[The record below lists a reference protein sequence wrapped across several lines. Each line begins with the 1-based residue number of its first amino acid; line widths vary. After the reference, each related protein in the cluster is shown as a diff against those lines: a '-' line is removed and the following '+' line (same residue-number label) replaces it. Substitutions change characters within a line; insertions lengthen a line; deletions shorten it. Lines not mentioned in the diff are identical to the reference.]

1 MWQSLIRL
9 IESGVAGPP
18 NKLFMAFFVGG
29 SQKRHHDLYLLE
41 MQNAK
46 KSMAIKKKIALM
58 SRLGVVRAKAG
69 SYPTPPPPPRHT
81 LPSPDGLRIIS
92 CAVLQRRA
100 RFHSFGVTCIFKKR
114 ILLPVFPSHSTIW
127 KMANTNFLCRVLY
140 GNIHNTSDHAS
151 PGFTR
156 FRYMAPGTDWRFLPF
171 WQLFANL
178 GILATFWRFFGPF

>member
-1 MWQSLIRL
+1 MKTASIKQNSIRLSLIRL

-18 NKLFMAFFVGG
+18 NKLFMPFFVGL
-29 SQKRHHDLYLLE
+29 QKRHHDLYLLE

-69 SYPTPPPPPRHT
+69 SYPSRT

-100 RFHSFGVTCIFKKR
+100 KFHSFGVTCIFKKR

-127 KMANTNFLCRVLY
+127 KMANTNFLCRVFY
-140 GNIHNTSDHAS
+140 GNIHNTGCLVS
-151 PGFTR
+151 GCIF
-156 FRYMAPGTDWRFLPF
+156 
-171 WQLFANL
+171 
-178 GILATFWRFFGPF
+178 

>member
-18 NKLFMAFFVGG
+18 NKLFMGFFVGL
-29 SQKRHHDLYLLE
+29 QKRHHDLYLLE

-69 SYPTPPPPPRHT
+69 SYPSRT

-92 CAVLQRRA
+92 CAVLHRRA

-127 KMANTNFLCRVLY
+127 KMRNTNFLC
-140 GNIHNTSDHAS
+140 
-151 PGFTR
+151 
-156 FRYMAPGTDWRFLPF
+156 
-171 WQLFANL
+171 
-178 GILATFWRFFGPF
+178 

>member
-69 SYPTPPPPPRHT
+69 SYPSRT

-100 RFHSFGVTCIFKKR
+100 RYSFGVTC
-114 ILLPVFPSHSTIW
+114 
-127 KMANTNFLCRVLY
+127 NQN
-140 GNIHNTSDHAS
+140 
-151 PGFTR
+151 
-156 FRYMAPGTDWRFLPF
+156 
-171 WQLFANL
+171 
-178 GILATFWRFFGPF
+178 